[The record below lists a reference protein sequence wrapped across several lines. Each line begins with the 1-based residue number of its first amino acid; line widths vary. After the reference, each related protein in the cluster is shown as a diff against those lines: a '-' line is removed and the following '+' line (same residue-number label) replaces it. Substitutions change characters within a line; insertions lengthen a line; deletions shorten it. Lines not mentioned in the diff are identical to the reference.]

1 MKRFALV
8 ALVSS
13 FAASPLLHAEVE
25 PTKESQCF
33 FLDRECQAIE
43 RIKQRKDD
51 ERRADAEIR
60 ERYQQKKAQRDA
72 EYDEKMRLSVERAA
86 KERREADI
94 AKQEKAEADKLEQE
108 QYLQRWKADQ
118 AKKQAALDAAYA
130 NEEKR
135 ERSES
140 KRRESVESEVK
151 SRCGADYKTPRVG
164 MTIDRVRACVGPVK
178 VAGQVNRADGVATQ
192 YTYGSLWIN
201 VLHGYVIAWG
211 H

>member
-13 FAASPLLHAEVE
+13 FAASSLLHAEVG
-25 PTKESQCF
+25 PAKESQCF

-60 ERYQQKKAQRDA
+60 ERYLEKKAQRDA

-86 KERREADI
+86 QERREADL
-94 AKQEKAEADKLEQE
+94 AKQEKVEADKLEQE
-108 QYLQRWKADQ
+108 QYLLQWKADQ
-118 AKKQAALDAAYA
+118 AKKQAALNAAHA
-130 NEEKR
+130 HEEKR

-140 KRRESVESEVK
+140 KRRESVESEAK

-178 VAGQVNRADGVATQ
+178 VTGQVNRADGVATQ

-201 VLHGYVIAWG
+201 VLHGYVISWG
-211 H
+211 R